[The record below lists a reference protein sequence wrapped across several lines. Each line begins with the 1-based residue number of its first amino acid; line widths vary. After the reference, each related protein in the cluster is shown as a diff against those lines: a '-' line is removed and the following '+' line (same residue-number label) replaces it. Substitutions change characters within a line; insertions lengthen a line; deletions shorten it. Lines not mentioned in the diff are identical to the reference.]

1 MCWWPKGNG
10 KIMDR
15 GGKICLVSCKTCVIF
30 QLRGV
35 YGCTIPWSSCVFDLH
50 RTTGGPSHPSRE
62 LVQSQRRKKIIILEF
77 LDSGAR
83 CKNKLILWKVQ
94 TLMFKIYMDVVGS
107 SLDQGNLNTIKY
119 ISARHTES
127 KNKTKR
133 LIASEKLKY
142 GGVNIQNAMADRKLK
157 IDQQMR

>member
-1 MCWWPKGNG
+1 
-10 KIMDR
+10 
-15 GGKICLVSCKTCVIF
+15 
-30 QLRGV
+30 
-35 YGCTIPWSSCVFDLH
+35 
-50 RTTGGPSHPSRE
+50 
-62 LVQSQRRKKIIILEF
+62 
-77 LDSGAR
+77 
-83 CKNKLILWKVQ
+83 
-94 TLMFKIYMDVVGS
+94 MDVVGS

-142 GGVNIQNAMADRKLK
+142 GGVNIQNAMANRKLK